1 MIDAFLLPRFGRFW
15 GWCQGKTS
23 ASPCW
28 NSATSR
34 PTMSTLEWFWGLQL
48 GSWKNHG
55 NNSRKVGGI
64 TWYNAITIYNCHKSY
79 KYGTITVINPTYNL
93 SVWCMVLH
101 PLVTG
106 TAAPRAVELPIG
118 RIPVLRW
125 LLNHGFRERFS
136 LASSDG
142 WNATFAFHLQL
153 LDEAVFFWERTTWC
167 TMMYLF
173 YWLGSPEC
181 CSHVFLCL
189 PSHSRDFWL
198 LSVSGVLDEILLV
211 MHTPTGALTVWNLRD
226 VTRS

>member
-1 MIDAFLLPRFGRFW
+1 MIGAFLLPRFGRFW

-93 SVWCMVLH
+93 YSMIYGFTSTCNWNCGPKGGWIADRENPCTSM
-101 PLVTG
+101 
-106 TAAPRAVELPIG
+106 AVEPWFPGKVFPCIEWWLKCDFCISFATAGWSCFFLGTYNLMYHDVPI
-118 RIPVLRW
+118 
-125 LLNHGFRERFS
+125 LLAGQPWMLQPCVSMLTFS
-136 LASSDG
+136 LQRFLTFVCFRGVGRDPTR
-142 WNATFAFHLQL
+142 NA
-153 LDEAVFFWERTTWC
+153 
-167 TMMYLF
+167 
-173 YWLGSPEC
+173 
-181 CSHVFLCL
+181 
-189 PSHSRDFWL
+189 HSYRGTHSL
-198 LSVSGVLDEILLV
+198 ELEGC
-211 MHTPTGALTVWNLRD
+211 N
-226 VTRS
+226 

>member
-1 MIDAFLLPRFGRFW
+1 MIGAFLLPRFGRFW

-93 SVWCMVLH
+93 YSMIYGFTSTCNWNCGPKGGWIADRENPCTSM
-101 PLVTG
+101 
-106 TAAPRAVELPIG
+106 AVEPWFPGKVFPCIEW
-118 RIPVLRW
+118 W
-125 LLNHGFRERFS
+125 LKCDFCISF
-136 LASSDG
+136 ATAG
-142 WNATFAFHLQL
+142 WSC
-153 LDEAVFFWERTTWC
+153 FFGERTTWC

>member
-1 MIDAFLLPRFGRFW
+1 MIGAFLLPRFGRFW

-153 LDEAVFFWERTTWC
+153 LDEAVFLGNVQLDVPWC
-167 TMMYLF
+167 TYFTGWAALNVAAMCFYAYL
-173 YWLGSPEC
+173 LTPEI
-181 CSHVFLCL
+181 SDFCL
-189 PSHSRDFWL
+189 FQGCW
-198 LSVSGVLDEILLV
+198 
-211 MHTPTGALTVWNLRD
+211 
-226 VTRS
+226 TRSYS